1 MCTFVRGRWVSC
13 QKSKA
18 PTKPKSKSKMESKNA
33 TTSDKNLR
41 PVFAEV

>member
-18 PTKPKSKSKMESKNA
+18 PKSKSKTKNGVKHA
-33 TTSDKNLR
+33 VTTNQNLR
-41 PVFAEV
+41 PMHSEV